1 MSGLLIVMS
10 IVILIAMYITIS
22 IYYENKRLKI
32 SKEKSQK
39 RLKDEQAKPKS
50 YIKVIVF
57 DGEQLYTSKF
67 EPEYKYYHMSMG
79 DGYSILYTSR
89 NLAEDYVHSSYKDGY
104 FEFGNRSIPIRV
116 VKEVEILSE

>member
-1 MSGLLIVMS
+1 MSGLLIIMG
-10 IVILIAMYITIS
+10 IIALIIILMIIS
-22 IYYENKRLKI
+22 FHYDKKRLKI

-89 NLAEDYVHSSYKDGY
+89 NLAEDYVHNSYKDGY
-104 FEFGNRSIPIRV
+104 FEFGDRSIPIRV